1 MERVAGSE
9 EVAVQRVHPTS
20 IDGPSCGHE
29 GLGGDLAPED
39 ALACLVEMRTAECV
53 HLDDLEIEE
62 RDKVGEGF
70 SHLADDRLCAC
81 RP

>member
-1 MERVAGSE
+1 
-9 EVAVQRVHPTS
+9 
-20 IDGPSCGHE
+20 
-29 GLGGDLAPED
+29 
-39 ALACLVEMRTAECV
+39 MRTAECV